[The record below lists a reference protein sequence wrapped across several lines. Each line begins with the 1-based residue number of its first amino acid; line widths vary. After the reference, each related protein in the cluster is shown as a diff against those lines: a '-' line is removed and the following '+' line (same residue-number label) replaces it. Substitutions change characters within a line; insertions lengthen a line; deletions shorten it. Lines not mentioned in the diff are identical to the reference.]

1 MKQSLLRT
9 SLVVALILALIG
21 LTASSFAYWD
31 RLTTEDKDNT
41 VIIGEGAE
49 LKVTKKVTVT
59 GGILIP
65 KTAVLGVGEVY
76 EVVLEYDVKLSKE
89 AQEDLVLNVEAS
101 NVLIGGDDTYSDLV
115 NIEITG
121 DFFVNASGTKITVT
135 VTLTEPTTSEIYEA
149 IFGKTITFDLTFQGH
164 AQV

>member
-41 VIIGEGAE
+41 VYIGEGAE
-49 LKVTKKVTVT
+49 LKVTKNVTVT
-59 GGILIP
+59 GNLIP

>member
-49 LKVTKKVTVT
+49 LKVTKNVTVT
-59 GGILIP
+59 GALIP

-149 IFGKTITFDLTFQGH
+149 IYGKTITFDLTFQGH

>member
-59 GGILIP
+59 GALIP

-121 DFFVNASGTKITVT
+121 DLFVNASGTKITVT

-149 IFGKTITFDLTFQGH
+149 IYGKTITFDLTFQGH

>member
-49 LKVTKKVTVT
+49 LKVTKNVTVT
-59 GGILIP
+59 GALIP

-76 EVVLEYDVKLSKE
+76 EVVLEYDVKLSKK

-101 NVLIGGDDTYSDLV
+101 NVLIGGDGTYSDLV

-149 IFGKTITFDLTFQGH
+149 IIGKTITFDLTFQGH

>member
-59 GGILIP
+59 GDLIP

-89 AQEDLVLNVEAS
+89 AQKDLVLNVEAS
-101 NVLIGGDDTYSDLV
+101 NVLIGGYDTYSDLV

-149 IFGKTITFDLTFQGH
+149 IYRKTITFDLTFQGH

>member
-59 GGILIP
+59 GALIP

-121 DFFVNASGTKITVT
+121 TFFVNASGTKITVT

>member
-49 LKVTKKVTVT
+49 LKVTKNVTVT
-59 GGILIP
+59 GALIP

-121 DFFVNASGTKITVT
+121 VFFVNASGTKITVT

>member
-49 LKVTKKVTVT
+49 LKVTKNVTVT
-59 GGILIP
+59 GALIP

-89 AQEDLVLNVEAS
+89 AQKDLVLNVEAS

>member
-59 GGILIP
+59 GALIP

-115 NIEITG
+115 NIDITG
-121 DFFVNASGTKITVT
+121 DFLVNASGTKITVT

>member
-41 VIIGEGAE
+41 VYIGEGAE
-49 LKVTKKVTVT
+49 LKVTKNVTVT
-59 GGILIP
+59 GNLIP

-121 DFFVNASGTKITVT
+121 DFLVNASGTKITVT

>member
-59 GGILIP
+59 GALIP

>member
-49 LKVTKKVTVT
+49 LKVTKNVTVT
-59 GGILIP
+59 GALIP

-89 AQEDLVLNVEAS
+89 AQDDLVLNVEAS

-121 DFFVNASGTKITVT
+121 VFLVNASGTKITVT

>member
-59 GGILIP
+59 GTLIP

-76 EVVLEYDVKLSKE
+76 EVVLEYDVKLSKK

>member
-59 GGILIP
+59 GALIP

-121 DFFVNASGTKITVT
+121 AFFVNASGTKITVT

>member
-49 LKVTKKVTVT
+49 LKVTKNVTVT
-59 GGILIP
+59 GALIP

-149 IFGKTITFDLTFQGH
+149 ICGKTITFDLTFQGH

>member
-49 LKVTKKVTVT
+49 LKVTKNVTVT
-59 GGILIP
+59 GALIP

-101 NVLIGGDDTYSDLV
+101 NVLIGGDGTYSDLV

-121 DFFVNASGTKITVT
+121 NFYVNASGTKITVT

-149 IFGKTITFDLTFQGH
+149 IYGKTITFDLTFQGH
-164 AQV
+164 ARV

>member
-31 RLTTEDKDNT
+31 RLTTEKDNT
-41 VIIGEGAE
+41 VIIGVGAE

-59 GGILIP
+59 DVLIP

-76 EVVLEYDVKLSKE
+76 EVVLEYEVKLSKE
-89 AQEDLVLNVEAS
+89 AQEDLVLHVEKS
-101 NVLIGGDDTYSDLV
+101 NVLIGGDDTYSYLV

-135 VTLTEPTTSEIYEA
+135 VTLTEPTTSEYEA

>member
-49 LKVTKKVTVT
+49 LKVTKNVIVT
-59 GGILIP
+59 GVLIP
-65 KTAVLGVGEVY
+65 ETAVLGVGEVY

-101 NVLIGGDDTYSDLV
+101 NVLIGDDDTYSDLV

-121 DFFVNASGTKITVT
+121 DFLVNASGTKITVT

-149 IFGKTITFDLTFQGH
+149 IYGKTITFDLTFQGH

>member
-49 LKVTKKVTVT
+49 LKVTKKVIVT
-59 GGILIP
+59 GALIP

>member
-31 RLTTEDKDNT
+31 RLTTEDKVNT

-49 LKVTKKVTVT
+49 LKVTKNVTVT
-59 GGILIP
+59 GALIP

-89 AQEDLVLNVEAS
+89 AQNDLVLNVEAS
-101 NVLIGGDDTYSDLV
+101 NVLIGGDGTYSDLV

-121 DFFVNASGTKITVT
+121 DRYVNASGTKITVT

-149 IFGKTITFDLTFQGH
+149 IIGKTITFDLTFQGH

>member
-59 GGILIP
+59 GALIP

-101 NVLIGGDDTYSDLV
+101 NVLIGGNDTYSYLV
-115 NIEITG
+115 NIDITG
-121 DFFVNASGTKITVT
+121 DFLVNASGTKITVT

-149 IFGKTITFDLTFQGH
+149 IYGKTITFDLTFQGH

>member
-59 GGILIP
+59 GALIP

-89 AQEDLVLNVEAS
+89 AQKDLVLNVEAS

>member
-49 LKVTKKVTVT
+49 LKVTKNVTVT
-59 GGILIP
+59 GALIP

-121 DFFVNASGTKITVT
+121 DLFVNASGTKITVT

-149 IFGKTITFDLTFQGH
+149 IYGKTITFDLTFQGH

>member
-59 GGILIP
+59 GALIP

-89 AQEDLVLNVEAS
+89 AQKDLVLNVEAS

-121 DFFVNASGTKITVT
+121 AFFVNASGTKITVT

>member
-49 LKVTKKVTVT
+49 LKVTKNVTVT
-59 GGILIP
+59 GALIP

-121 DFFVNASGTKITVT
+121 DIFVNASGTKITVT

>member
-49 LKVTKKVTVT
+49 LKVTKNVTVT
-59 GGILIP
+59 GALIP

>member
-59 GGILIP
+59 GALIP
-65 KTAVLGVGEVY
+65 ITAVLGVGEVY

-121 DFFVNASGTKITVT
+121 TFFVNASGTKITVT

>member
-41 VIIGEGAE
+41 VYIGEGAE
-49 LKVTKKVTVT
+49 LKVTKNVTVT
-59 GGILIP
+59 GALIP

-89 AQEDLVLNVEAS
+89 AQKDLVLNVEAS

>member
-59 GGILIP
+59 GALIP

-121 DFFVNASGTKITVT
+121 DFLVNASGTKITVT

>member
-49 LKVTKKVTVT
+49 LKVTKNVTVT
-59 GGILIP
+59 GALIP
-65 KTAVLGVGEVY
+65 KTAVLGVSEVY

>member
-31 RLTTEDKDNT
+31 RLTTEEKDNT

-59 GGILIP
+59 DALIP

-76 EVVLEYDVKLSKE
+76 EVVLEYEVKLSKE
-89 AQEDLVLNVEAS
+89 AQEDLVLHVEKS
-101 NVLIGGDDTYSDLV
+101 NVLIGGDDTYSYLV

-135 VTLTEPTTSEIYEA
+135 VTLTEPTALEIYEA